1 MLHFCQ
7 NSFHLL
13 IQNTFSIQL
22 INDRN
27 IAKFNETKTGSYRT
41 LLVLFPANTSKIS
54 IYGTTA
60 VPEFPIALIAF
71 LISFIPAIMLSKRIM
86 KLDHSR

>member
-27 IAKFNETKTGSYRT
+27 IAKFNETKTW
-41 LLVLFPANTSKIS
+41 VIQD
-54 IYGTTA
+54 
-60 VPEFPIALIAF
+60 AF
-71 LISFIPAIMLSKRIM
+71 GFVSCKH
-86 KLDHSR
+86 K